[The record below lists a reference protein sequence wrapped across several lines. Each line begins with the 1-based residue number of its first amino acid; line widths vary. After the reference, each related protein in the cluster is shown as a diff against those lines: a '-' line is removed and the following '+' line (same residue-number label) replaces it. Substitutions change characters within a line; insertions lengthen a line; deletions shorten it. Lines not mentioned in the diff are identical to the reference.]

1 MQSNIAPRAGLR
13 HAALSATSLITHLS
27 RMPLSPLVGHDA
39 LRQRLGDAVSRGSMP
54 GSLLLHGR
62 RGVGKQRLALWLAQ
76 AMLCSGTPAPCGQCQ
91 GCRYSTELTH
101 PDLYWFFPVSR
112 ADISDSSPE
121 EALAH
126 MRGAM
131 RDRGLAGG
139 LWAPGSGSDG
149 IFVEMIRALVR
160 AAASSPAM
168 AKRKVMIL
176 GDADR
181 MIAQEGADQAAN
193 ALLKL
198 LEEPLPDTT
207 LILTTSEPGA
217 LLPTIRSRV
226 VSVRVAPL
234 APAELRQWATLDDV
248 RAKVGPV
255 DDAVLER
262 ASGAPGVLLAGTAHA
277 TAAAHA
283 GNWLRALGGDAADRF
298 VAILSEKPAGA
309 RGGFSDA
316 LDALEGI
323 LHDRLRPAVE
333 SGSPT
338 ALPLTRAQDAI
349 DAARERAGHN
359 VNPALITADLLRN
372 LHQLRING

>member
-1 MQSNIAPRAGLR
+1 MPLSALIG
-13 HAALSATSLITHLS
+13 HAALRH
-27 RMPLSPLVGHDA
+27 
-39 LRQRLGDAVSRGSMP
+39 RLGDAVVRGTLP

-76 AMLCSGTPAPCGQCQ
+76 MQLCSADQQPCGICQ

-101 PDLYWFFPVSR
+101 PDLYWFFPVPR
-112 ADISDSSPE
+112 ADIADCSPE

-131 RDRGLAGG
+131 RDRAQAGG

-168 AKRKVMIL
+168 GKRKIMIL

-234 APAELRQWATLDDV
+234 APSEVREWAARDDV
-248 RAKVGPV
+248 RAAVGTV
-255 DDAVLER
+255 DDGVLER
-262 ASGAPGVLLAGTAHA
+262 ASGAPGTLLAGTSHEA
-277 TAAAHA
+277 AAAHA
-283 GNWLRALGGDAADRF
+283 AAWLKALRGDAADRF
-298 VAILSEKPAGA
+298 AAVLSEKPAGA

-316 LDALEGI
+316 LDALEGS
-323 LHDRLRPAVE
+323 LHARLRPAVE
-333 SGSPT
+333 AGSDV
-338 ALPLTRAQDAI
+338 AVPLAKAQDAI
-349 DAARERAGHN
+349 EAARERAGHN
-359 VNPALITADLLRN
+359 VNPALITADLLR
-372 LHQLRING
+372 QLSQMGVNG

>member
-1 MQSNIAPRAGLR
+1 
-13 HAALSATSLITHLS
+13 
-27 RMPLSPLVGHDA
+27 MPLSPIVGHDA
-39 LRQRLGDAVSRGSMP
+39 LRLRLGDAIARGSMP

-76 AMLCSGTPAPCGQCQ
+76 ALLCAGEPRPCGICQ
-91 GCRYSTELTH
+91 ACRYATDLTH
-101 PDLYWFFPVSR
+101 PDLYWFFPVPR
-112 ADISDSSPE
+112 ADIADSSPD
-121 EALAH
+121 EALAF

-131 RDRGLAGG
+131 RDRAQAGG
-139 LWAPGSGSDG
+139 LWGPSSGSEG
-149 IFVEMIRALVR
+149 LFVEMIRSLVR

-181 MIAQEGADQAAN
+181 MIAQEGSDQAAN

-234 APAELRQWATLDDV
+234 TASDVRNWAENPDV
-248 RAKVGPV
+248 RAKVGSV
-255 DDAVLER
+255 SDALLER
-262 ASGAPGVLLAGTAHA
+262 ASGAPGALLAGTSHD

-283 GNWLRALGGDAADRF
+283 AQWLKALRGDASDRF
-298 VAILSEKPAGA
+298 IAVLSEKPAGA
-309 RGGFSDA
+309 RGGFADA
-316 LDALEGI
+316 LDALESL

-333 SGSPT
+333 SDSGT
-338 ALPLTRAQDAI
+338 APALTRAQDAVEH
-349 DAARERAGHN
+349 ARERTGHN
-359 VNPALITADLLRN
+359 VNPALITAELLRE
-372 LHQLRING
+372 LRLLGING

>member
-1 MQSNIAPRAGLR
+1 MR
-13 HAALSATSLITHLS
+13 HGTLFATVPATHLS
-27 RMPLSPLVGHDA
+27 GMALSPLIGHAA
-39 LRQRLGDAVSRGSMP
+39 LRQRLGDAIRRGTMP

-76 AMLCSGTPAPCGQCQ
+76 ALLCSAEPAPCGTCQ
-91 GCRYSTELTH
+91 GCRYSTDLTH
-101 PDLYWFFPVSR
+101 PDLYWFFPVPR
-112 ADISDSSPE
+112 ADISDSSPA

-131 RDRGLAGG
+131 RDRAQAGG

-149 IFVEMIRALVR
+149 IFIEMIRGLVR
-160 AAASSPAM
+160 TAASSPAM

-234 APAELRQWATLDDV
+234 AQAEVREWAAQDDV
-248 RAKVGPV
+248 RHAVGPV
-255 DDAVLER
+255 DDEIVER
-262 ASGAPGVLLAGTAHA
+262 ASGAPGMLLAGTSHA
-277 TAAAHA
+277 SAAAHA
-283 GNWLRALGGDAADRF
+283 AGWLKALRGDAADRL
-298 VAILSEKPAGA
+298 VAVLSEKPAGA

-316 LDALEGI
+316 LNALEGM
-323 LHDRLRPAVE
+323 LHARLRPAVE
-333 SGSPT
+333 SGSPL
-338 ALPLTRAQDAI
+338 ALPLARAQDAI

-359 VNPALITADLLRN
+359 VNPALITSELLRD
-372 LHQLRING
+372 LHQLGVNG

>member
-1 MQSNIAPRAGLR
+1 MR
-13 HAALSATSLITHLS
+13 HGTLSGAADDAHLSA
-27 RMPLSPLVGHDA
+27 MPLSPLIGHDA
-39 LRQRLGDAVSRGSMP
+39 LRQRLGDAVGRGTMP

-76 AMLCSGTPAPCGQCQ
+76 ALLCAADQRPCGTCQ

-101 PDLYWFFPVSR
+101 PDLYWFFPVPR
-112 ADISDSSPE
+112 ADIADCSPE

-131 RDRGLAGG
+131 RDRAQAGG
-139 LWAPGSGSDG
+139 VWAPGSGSDG

-168 AKRKVMIL
+168 ARRKIMIL

-217 LLPTIRSRV
+217 LLPTIKSRV

-234 APAELRQWATLDDV
+234 VPAEVREWAAGDAV
-248 RAKVGPV
+248 RALVGPV
-255 DDAVLER
+255 DERRLER
-262 ASGAPGVLLAGTAHA
+262 IGGAPGALLAGTSHEAASAHA
-277 TAAAHA
+277 A
-283 GNWLRALGGDAADRF
+283 GWLRALGGDASDRF
-298 VAILSEKPAGA
+298 VAVLSEKPAGA

-316 LDALEGI
+316 LDALEGV
-323 LHDRLRPAVE
+323 LHARLRPAVE
-333 SGSPT
+333 SGST
-338 ALPLTRAQDAI
+338 AAVPLTKAQDAI

-359 VNPALITADLLRN
+359 VNPALITADLLRE
-372 LHQLRING
+372 LHVLGVNG

>member
-1 MQSNIAPRAGLR
+1 MRHGTLSRIAN
-13 HAALSATSLITHLS
+13 HAHLS
-27 RMPLSPLVGHDA
+27 RMPLSAIIGHDA
-39 LRQRLGDAVSRGSMP
+39 LRDRLGDAVSRGTMP

-76 AMLCSGTPAPCGQCQ
+76 ALLCSGEHRPCGTCQ

-101 PDLYWFFPVSR
+101 PDLYWFFPVPR
-112 ADISDSSPE
+112 ADIADCSPD

-126 MRGAM
+126 MRGVM
-131 RDRGLAGG
+131 RDRAQAGG
-139 LWAPGSGSDG
+139 LWAPGSGSEG
-149 IFVEMIRALVR
+149 IFLEMIRTLVR

-168 AKRKVMIL
+168 ARRKIMIL

-181 MIAQEGADQAAN
+181 LIAQEGADQAAN

-234 APAELRQWATLDDV
+234 STAEVRSWSEREGV
-248 RAKVGPV
+248 RAAIGRV
-255 DDAVLER
+255 DDGVLER
-262 ASGAPGVLLAGTAHA
+262 ASGAPGALLAGTSHEA
-277 TAAAHA
+277 AAAHA
-283 GNWLRALGGDAADRF
+283 AGWLKALQGDAADRF
-298 VAILSEKPAGA
+298 VAVLSEKPAGA

-316 LDALEGI
+316 LDALEGV
-323 LHDRLRPAVE
+323 LHARLQPAVV

-338 ALPLTRAQDAI
+338 AVPLTRAQDAI
-349 DAARERAGHN
+349 DAARERASHN
-359 VNPALITADLLRN
+359 VNPALITADLLRE
-372 LHQLRING
+372 LQLRGVNG

>member
-1 MQSNIAPRAGLR
+1 
-13 HAALSATSLITHLS
+13 
-27 RMPLSPLVGHDA
+27 MPLSALVGHDA
-39 LRQRLGDAVSRGSMP
+39 LRQRLGDAVSRGTMP
-54 GSLLLHGR
+54 ASLLLHGR

-76 AMLCSGTPAPCGQCQ
+76 ALLCAGAPAPCGNCQ
-91 GCRYSTELTH
+91 GCRYSADLTH
-101 PDLYWFFPVSR
+101 PDLYWFFPVPR
-112 ADISDSSPE
+112 ADIADSSPE

-131 RDRGLAGG
+131 RDRALAGG
-139 LWAPGSGSDG
+139 LWAAGSGSDG

-160 AAASSPAM
+160 TAASSPAM
-168 AKRKVMIL
+168 AQRKVMIL

-226 VSVRVAPL
+226 VSVRVAPVT
-234 APAELRQWATLDDV
+234 PAELRHWASMEDV
-248 RAKVGPV
+248 RARVGRV
-255 DDAVLER
+255 DDVVLER
-262 ASGAPGVLLAGTAHA
+262 ASGEPGALLAGNAHE

-283 GNWLRALGGDAADRF
+283 ADWLKALRGDASDRF
-298 VAILSEKPAGA
+298 VAVLSEKPAGA
-309 RGGFSDA
+309 RGAFSDA
-316 LDALEGI
+316 LDALEGL
-323 LHDRLRPAVE
+323 LHARLRPAVE
-333 SGSPT
+333 TGSPT
-338 ALPLTRAQDAI
+338 AVPLTRAQDAI

-359 VNPALITADLLRN
+359 VNPALITADLLRD
-372 LHQLRING
+372 LHLLGVNG

>member
-1 MQSNIAPRAGLR
+1 MRHSTLSGIVAG
-13 HAALSATSLITHLS
+13 AHLWA
-27 RMPLSPLVGHDA
+27 MPLSALIGHHA
-39 LRQRLGDAVSRGSMP
+39 LRQRLGDTISRGTMP
-54 GSLLLHGR
+54 GSVLLHGR
-62 RGVGKQRLALWLAQ
+62 RGIGKQRLALWLAQ
-76 AMLCSGTPAPCGQCQ
+76 ALLCSGSSCPCGSCQ
-91 GCRYSTELTH
+91 GCRYSVELTH
-101 PDLYWFFPVSR
+101 PDLYWFFPVPR
-112 ADISDSSPE
+112 ADIADCSPE

-131 RDRGLAGG
+131 RDRAQAGG

-149 IFVEMIRALVR
+149 IFVEMVRALVR
-160 AAASSPAM
+160 AAATSPAM
-168 AKRKVMIL
+168 ARRKIMIL

-234 APAELRQWATLDDV
+234 ASSEVREWAVRDDV
-248 RAKVGPV
+248 RAIVGRL
-255 DDAVLER
+255 DDGRIER
-262 ASGAPGVLLAGTAHA
+262 ASGAPGALLAGTSHE

-283 GNWLRALGGDAADRF
+283 TGWLKALGGDAADRF
-298 VAILSEKPAGA
+298 AAVLSEKPAGA

-316 LDALEGI
+316 LDALEGV
-323 LHDRLRPAVE
+323 LHARLRPAVD
-333 SGSPT
+333 SGAAS
-338 ALPLTRAQDAI
+338 AVPLTRAQDAI

-359 VNPALITADLLRN
+359 VNPALITADLLRE
-372 LHQLRING
+372 LHSLGVNG